1 MNSSF
6 VFSFSTE
13 MAVET
18 IKQKRKQRHK
28 VNANNERI
36 DKEAEL
42 RNHSCS

>member
-1 MNSSF
+1 MEETLNLN
-6 VFSFSTE
+6 TE
-13 MAVET
+13 MAVKT

-36 DKEAEL
+36 DKEAVL